1 MRKSKTFEP
10 YLSRT
15 ASSGGSGHQCERGL
29 LLSLPWSQGSRS
41 DLKPWQK
48 SSDSSRVNEIMT
60 RATQL
65 LERMMWFWII
75 LLIVSVGQVIWWAM
89 DRSPPFRVLS
99 HQVNSPHAGGV
110 LTVRA
115 KVQRDLERDC
125 SVTFSHYLLDRNGAR
140 HENTG
145 QQVMT
150 AQAIRNMDA
159 MAPGELNVQ
168 MLVPA
173 NFPPGPGSMTT
184 VLEYRCNPL
193 QDVARPIPVEMN
205 IPFEVLP

>member
-1 MRKSKTFEP
+1 M
-10 YLSRT
+10 
-15 ASSGGSGHQCERGL
+15 
-29 LLSLPWSQGSRS
+29 
-41 DLKPWQK
+41 
-48 SSDSSRVNEIMT
+48 V

-75 LLIVSVGQVIWWAM
+75 LLIVSVGQVIWWAL
-89 DRSPPFRVLS
+89 DQSPPFRVVS

-125 SVTFSHYLLDRNGAR
+125 YVTFSRYLFDRNGTR

-145 QQVMT
+145 PQVMT

-184 VLEYRCNPL
+184 VLEYSCNPL

>member
-10 YLSRT
+10 SWSRT
-15 ASSGGSGHQCERGL
+15 ASFGGFGHRCERGL
-29 LLSLPWSQGSRS
+29 LLSLPSWQGSQS

-48 SSDSSRVNEIMT
+48 SSDSSQVNEIMT
-60 RATQL
+60 RATNCWADDVVL
-65 LERMMWFWII
+65 DHPADRVRGAGDL
-75 LLIVSVGQVIWWAM
+75 VGAGSVASI
-89 DRSPPFRVLS
+89 RVLS

-125 SVTFSHYLLDRNGAR
+125 YVTFSRYLFDRNGTR

-145 QQVMT
+145 PQVMT

-159 MAPGELNVQ
+159 MAPDELNVQ

-193 QDVARPIPVEMN
+193 QHVVRPIPVEMN

>member
-29 LLSLPWSQGSRS
+29 LLSLPSWQGSPS
-41 DLKPWQK
+41 DSKPWQK

-65 LERMMWFWII
+65 LERMIWLWII
-75 LLIVSVGQVIWWAM
+75 LLIVSVGQVVWWAM
-89 DRSPPFRVLS
+89 DRSPPFRVVS

>member
-1 MRKSKTFEP
+1 M
-10 YLSRT
+10 
-15 ASSGGSGHQCERGL
+15 
-29 LLSLPWSQGSRS
+29 
-41 DLKPWQK
+41 
-48 SSDSSRVNEIMT
+48 
-60 RATQL
+60 RATAL
-65 LERMMWFWII
+65 LERLMWFWVPI
-75 LLIVSVGQVIWWAM
+75 LAVSVGQVVWWAL
-89 DRSPPFRVLS
+89 DRDPPFRLVS

-110 LTVRA
+110 LSVRA

-125 SVTFSHYLLDRNGAR
+125 SVTFSRYLFDRNGTR

-145 QQVMT
+145 PQVMT
-150 AQAIRNMDA
+150 AQTIRNMDA

-173 NFPPGPGSMTT
+173 NFPPGPASMTT

>member
-1 MRKSKTFEP
+1 MKLLPKPERRRVLRKS
-10 YLSRT
+10 
-15 ASSGGSGHQCERGL
+15 Q
-29 LLSLPWSQGSRS
+29 SLR
-41 DLKPWQK
+41 
-48 SSDSSRVNEIMT
+48 
-60 RATQL
+60 
-65 LERMMWFWII
+65 WIGVGFV
-75 LLIVSVGQVIWWAM
+75 LIVAVGQVIWWAL

-125 SVTFSHYLLDRNGAR
+125 SVTFSRYLFDRNGTR

-145 QQVMT
+145 PQVMT

-159 MAPGELNVQ
+159 MAPGELNEQ

-193 QDVARPIPVEMN
+193 QYVARPIPVEMN

>member
-10 YLSRT
+10 SWSKT
-15 ASSGGSGHQCERGL
+15 ASFGGSGHQCERGL
-29 LLSLPWSQGSRS
+29 LLSLPWSQGSPL

-193 QDVARPIPVEMN
+193 QYVARPIPVEMN